1 MKKAFSIFVLF
12 LVASVGLAACTP
24 PPPLKSDKYLRDT
37 SLITGQ
43 PCAAPC
49 FQGITVGKTTF
60 SDAETLLKGNPLF
73 SNVQKQESSGR
84 PPLATFNT
92 KEGEAVGQ
100 LTADEKGL
108 VDALL
113 VKLAPGVT
121 TADLIKA
128 MGEDPTY
135 VTGIDYSQTEVALAL
150 IFPKKGLVAWVAPG
164 DSTATLKESD
174 PVVVVLYIAPDGF
187 PKLLDTAE
195 LRGWAGYISY
205 ATYKANT
212 PVITPKVTA
221 TPQ

>member
-1 MKKAFSIFVLF
+1 
-12 LVASVGLAACTP
+12 VASVGLAACTP
-24 PPPLKSDKYLRDT
+24 PPPLKSDKYLQDT
-37 SLITGQ
+37 SLISGT
-43 PCAAPC
+43 PCAPPC
-49 FQGITVGKTTF
+49 FQGIKVGETTF
-60 SDAETLLKGNPLF
+60 SDAETMLKNNALF
-73 SNVQKQESSGR
+73 SNVQKQETSGR

-92 KEGEAVGQ
+92 KAGEAVGQ
-100 LTADEKGL
+100 LTANEKGV

-121 TADLIKA
+121 TAQLITKY
-128 MGEDPTY
+128 GNPDY

-150 IFPKKGLVAWVAPG
+150 IFPKVGLVAWVAPG

-174 PVVVVLYIAPDGF
+174 PVVVVLYISPEGF
-187 PKLLDTAE
+187 PKLLETAE
-195 LRGWAGYISY
+195 LRGFAGYISY

>member
-1 MKKAFSIFVLF
+1 MKKAFSMFVLF
-12 LVASVGLAACTP
+12 LVASVALAACTP
-24 PPPLKSDKYLRDT
+24 PPPLKSDKYLQDT
-37 SLITGQ
+37 SLISGT
-43 PCAAPC
+43 PCAPPC
-49 FQGITVGKTTF
+49 FQGITVGQTTF
-60 SDAETLLKGNPLF
+60 SDAETLLKNNALF

-92 KEGEAVGQ
+92 KAGEAIGQ
-100 LTADEKGL
+100 LTANDKGV

-121 TADLIKA
+121 TEQLVAKY
-128 MGEDPTY
+128 GDPKY

-150 IFPKKGLVAWVAPG
+150 IFPDKGIVAWVAPG
-164 DSTATLKESD
+164 DANAALKPTD

-187 PKLLDTAE
+187 PKLLETAE
-195 LRGWAGYISY
+195 LRGYAGYIAY
-205 ATYKANT
+205 GTYKANT